1 LLAINL
7 VSAAV
12 YSFSGHYNTRSFS
25 LSSLQLCVH
34 KSEEEEEPARRLGR
48 LTDGRT
54 DGQAGFWRTGQSTSS
69 VEKFQSEA
77 AYECTTRSGRDMR
90 KYRVVWGEIQIH
102 GIISNLILRNFVSA
116 KFSQT
121 ILEL

>member
-12 YSFSGHYNTRSFS
+12 YSFSGHYNTRSFP

-54 DGQAGFWRTGQSTSS
+54 GRPVSGGQGSQPVLS
-69 VEKFQSEA
+69 
-77 AYECTTRSGRDMR
+77 
-90 KYRVVWGEIQIH
+90 
-102 GIISNLILRNFVSA
+102 RNFSPRLRTSVQPARGETCENIAYCGA
-116 KFSQT
+116 KFKFMGSFL
-121 ILEL
+121 I